1 MIQEGGK
8 LATMIN
14 VALPK
19 GRLGE
24 KVYKMCEDAG
34 YGCPDSFEG
43 RKLVFESKDACIRY
57 FWVKP
62 SDVPIYVER
71 GAADIGACGKDILLE
86 YSPNVYELRDLGIGK
101 CRMVVAAPKGFTDDS
116 EYPLRVATKF
126 VNIAQDHYASVG
138 RDIDIIKLN
147 GSIEIAPILGLSDV
161 IVDLVE
167 TGTTLRENNLVVY
180 EEIMDISARLIANK
194 SGYNFKSEAINT
206 LLERM

>member
-1 MIQEGGK
+1 
-8 LATMIN
+8 MIN

-24 KVYKMCEDAG
+24 KVYKMFEAAG
-34 YGCPDSFEG
+34 YGCRDIFEG
-43 RKLVFESKDACIRY
+43 RKLVFENKDAGVRY

-71 GAADIGACGKDILLE
+71 GAADIGVAGKDILLE
-86 YSPNVYELRDLGIGK
+86 YGPNVYELRDLGIGR
-101 CRMVVAAPKGFTDDS
+101 CRMVVAAPKGFSDDS

-126 VNIAQDHYASVG
+126 VNIAQEYYSSVG

-167 TGTTLRENNLVVY
+167 TGTTLRENSLVVY

-194 SGYNFKSEAINT
+194 SGYNFKSGAINT
-206 LLERM
+206 LLEKL

>member
-1 MIQEGGK
+1 
-8 LATMIN
+8 MIN

-24 KVYKMCEDAG
+24 KVYKLFEKAG
-34 YGCPDSFEG
+34 YGCEDIFNG
-43 RKLVFESKDACIRY
+43 RKLVFENREAGIRY

-71 GAADIGACGKDILLE
+71 GAADVGACGRDILLE
-86 YSPNVYELRDLGIGK
+86 YEPNVYELKDLGTGY
-101 CRMVVAAPKGFTDDS
+101 CRMVVAAPKGFRDES

-126 VNIAQDHYASVG
+126 VNIAQDYYSSKG

-167 TGTTLRENNLVVY
+167 TGNTLNANDLEVY
-180 EEIMDISARLIANK
+180 EEIMDISTRLITNK
-194 SGYNFKSEAINT
+194 TGYNFKSAAINR
-206 LLERM
+206 LLDRL